1 MHPRQSIKF
10 FTQKHLIGAIPSPVQ
25 ANKMLPEYFK
35 KIKPQTDNHPSS
47 GTVKRCIP
55 FLDAASMGY
64 IIPLWA
70 DVFVQARDGD
80 LQIDF
85 PKNLPMESSMSPHG
99 QSQIEDH
106 PLANKPYGNI
116 PLKWHNPWGIQTPEG
131 WSVLITQPL
140 NHLETRF
147 KILDGVVDTDEYYNQ
162 VNFPFLWTGGNGEFL
177 LPQGMPLVQVIP
189 FKRETLDC
197 EICEEDADKKRH
209 VLSKL
214 GTVMSN
220 AYRKKFWHKLR
231 ETEGD
236 EE

>member
-10 FTQKHLIGAIPSPVQ
+10 FTEKHLIGAIPSPVQ

-47 GTVKRCIP
+47 STVKRCVP

-64 IIPLWA
+64 IIPLWS
-70 DVFVQARDGD
+70 DVFVQARNGD
-80 LQIDF
+80 LQVDF
-85 PKNLPMESSMSPHG
+85 PKGLPMESSMSPHG
-99 QSQIEDH
+99 TNQIEDH
-106 PLANKPYGNI
+106 PLSDAPYGNI

-147 KILDGVVDTDEYYNQ
+147 KILDGVVDTDTYYNQ
-162 VNFPFLWTGGNGEFL
+162 INFPFLWTGGDGDFM

-189 FKRETLDC
+189 FQRETLDC
-197 EICEEDADKKRH
+197 EVCEEDADKKRH

-214 GTVMSN
+214 GTVMKDG
-220 AYRKKFWHKLR
+220 YRRNFWHKSNGPR
-231 ETEGD
+231 GMHE
-236 EE
+236 